1 MNFQKI
7 SCSEHLEPIECIN
20 PRRDRWA
27 FRWNHH
33 KEDGGWF
40 AFEAVADHR
49 PSVDE
54 IREVIDA
61 QIDAATQSDIIEGF
75 EWNGKK
81 IRLTDTAQRNFLF
94 AVYSLNHTGEI
105 DRAPFV
111 GLLEADTDAAAA
123 DELGDMVAAAHQG
136 TPRAGQT
143 GEGGGGLLRLRIIAY
158 HRRQRHRRPGYLS
171 LCGRKS
177 SSC

>member
-123 DELGDMVAAAHQG
+123 DELGDMVAAMWKHIK
-136 TPRAGQT
+136 
-143 GEGGGGLLRLRIIAY
+143 E
-158 HRRQRHRRPGYLS
+158 HRKRGRQAKEAVDCSVYVL
-171 LCGRKS
+171 
-177 SSC
+177 

>member
-7 SCSEHLEPIECIN
+7 SCSEHPEPIECIN

-94 AVYSLNHTGEI
+94 AVYSLNHTG
-105 DRAPFV
+105 
-111 GLLEADTDAAAA
+111 
-123 DELGDMVAAAHQG
+123 
-136 TPRAGQT
+136 
-143 GEGGGGLLRLRIIAY
+143 
-158 HRRQRHRRPGYLS
+158 
-171 LCGRKS
+171 K
-177 SSC
+177 